1 MAANDAL
8 AKLNRV
14 CKWRSILT
22 GWQLGTRPMGDPEA
36 QAIRD
41 QRDLLI
47 ALRCEVSALVAL
59 LVKADVF
66 SLPAWEAQL
75 GDEAD
80 ALDAGFRERFPGIE
94 ATDYGIA
101 IVDPAKAAETMR
113 GWKP

>member
-1 MAANDAL
+1 MASNETL

-22 GWQLGTRPMGDPEA
+22 GWQLGTRPAGDPEA

-47 ALRCEVSALVAL
+47 VLRCEVSALVAL

-66 SLPAWEAQL
+66 SLRAWEAQL

-80 ALDAGFRERFPGIE
+80 ALDAGFRERFPGME
-94 ATDYGIA
+94 STEHGIA

-113 GWKP
+113 GWRP